1 MNDKELN
8 LLNRILIN
16 ADIKAYEIE
25 IYTNICKK
33 YLKLLLIKII
43 KIIKRRI
50 NSFFYYLNI
59 SKSIHCL
66 KSVPHKSLE

>member
-33 YLKLLLIKII
+33 ISETF
-43 KIIKRRI
+43 I
-50 NSFFYYLNI
+50 NKDN
-59 SKSIHCL
+59 KDN
-66 KSVPHKSLE
+66 KKKD